1 MKPEG
6 LWSLCLKVY
15 TTMAEELLFDLAKK
29 SCPVRDMLNVKLKT
43 QRRNILNSIY
53 KGTRMHQV
61 FF

>member
-1 MKPEG
+1 MPQT
-6 LWSLCLKVY
+6 LKVY
-15 TTMAEELLFDLAKK
+15 TTMAEELLFELPKK

-43 QRRNILNSIY
+43 QKRNILNSIY